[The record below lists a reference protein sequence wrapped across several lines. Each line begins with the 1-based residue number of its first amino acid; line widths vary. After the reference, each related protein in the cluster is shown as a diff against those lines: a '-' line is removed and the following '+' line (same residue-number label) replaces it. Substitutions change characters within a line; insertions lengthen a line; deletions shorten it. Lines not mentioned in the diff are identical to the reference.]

1 MSLFP
6 QILFCL
12 FAGIVAGGAISV
24 ILQKNPLY
32 GAFSLILSFLGLSAI
47 YIMLGAHFL
56 GVIQIVVYA
65 GAIMVLFVFVI
76 MLLNVRREATHI
88 DHHAYLKPLA
98 AILGLILL
106 AQLVFVVARVAIPQ
120 SPTVSPGV
128 GTVETVGKELLTTY
142 LLPFEA
148 TSVLILMAI
157 IGSMHL
163 AKREKE

>member
-1 MSLFP
+1 
-6 QILFCL
+6 
-12 FAGIVAGGAISV
+12 
-24 ILQKNPLY
+24 
-32 GAFSLILSFLGLSAI
+32 
-47 YIMLGAHFL
+47 IMLGAHFL

-98 AILGLILL
+98 GILGLVLL
-106 AQLVFVVARVAIPQ
+106 AQLVFVVARVVIPQ